1 MLILDRDGA
10 RLENGWDDRTAGQT
24 PTTIDLPAD
33 LVLRDSPVLDR
44 LIDAVFDRLWNG
56 TIELRV
62 RAPAPTAITTGHA
75 GTTGIRT

>member
-10 RLENGWDDRTAGQT
+10 RLGNGWDDRTAGQT
-24 PTTIDLPAD
+24 PRTIDLPVD
-33 LVLRDSPVLDR
+33 LVLRDSAVIDR
-44 LIDAVFDRLWNG
+44 LIDAAFDRLWNG

-62 RAPAPTAITTGHA
+62 HAPAPTAITSGHA